1 MDFFKKWK
9 ERNSAHTSRL
19 PVPTDWLIG
28 SVASPSSFTV
38 KRLNAPSLEWSVHSQ
53 RTSLKKQGSLGNK
66 GGSNKFCKDLSNVGF
81 E

>member
-1 MDFFKKWK
+1 MKRKKL
-9 ERNSAHTSRL
+9 STHFQIA
-19 PVPTDWLIG
+19 VPTDWFIG
-28 SVASPSSFTV
+28 SVASPSSFAV
-38 KRLNAPSLEWSVHSQ
+38 KRLNVPSLEWSVHSK